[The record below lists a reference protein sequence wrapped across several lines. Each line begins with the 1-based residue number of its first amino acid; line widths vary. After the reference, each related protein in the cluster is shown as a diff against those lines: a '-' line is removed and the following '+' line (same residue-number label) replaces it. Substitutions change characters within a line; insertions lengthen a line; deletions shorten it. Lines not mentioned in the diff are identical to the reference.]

1 MKAARAGKTIGDVVK
16 ETTNV
21 NQFRDRGPS
30 DISIRNPRVTRPNIA
45 GSGSFVT
52 RVNTTAYNAEHQAQK
67 EAQVKAQ
74 KDYVSPEEA
83 QAKQIQYLTRAVNK
97 LQKELKALKDS

>member
-1 MKAARAGKTIGDVVK
+1 MKAARAGKTLGDLVK
-16 ETTNV
+16 ETNV
-21 NQFRDRGPS
+21 NQFMDRGPR
-30 DISIRNPRVTRPNIA
+30 DISVRNTRVTRPNIA
-45 GSGSFVT
+45 GSGSYVT
-52 RVNTTAYNAEHQAQK
+52 RANTKVYNAEHQAHQ

-74 KDYVSPEEA
+74 KEYVSPEEA